1 MVSGTGF
8 PLDTTI
14 TLTWDKGLTAGRPVE
29 VTTDATGAFRVGVY
43 VLPHD
48 IEGRRTLTAGTPDDP
63 AAFPGVTAP
72 YLVVPGSGQ
81 PPGTVD
87 RR

>member
-1 MVSGTGF
+1 
-8 PLDTTI
+8 
-14 TLTWDKGLTAGRPVE
+14 
-29 VTTDATGAFRVGVY
+29 

-48 IEGRRTLTAGTPDDP
+48 LEGPRILTAGTPDDP
-63 AAFPGVTAP
+63 AAFPGVTGR